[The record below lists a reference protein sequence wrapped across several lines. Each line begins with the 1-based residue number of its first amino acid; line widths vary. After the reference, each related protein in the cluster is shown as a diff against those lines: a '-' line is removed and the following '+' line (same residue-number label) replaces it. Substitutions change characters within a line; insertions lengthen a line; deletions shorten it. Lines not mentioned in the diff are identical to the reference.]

1 MSDKNVVIFED
12 DKAGNFNPLTLTRP
26 AFELISG
33 MKTLWENIVNR
44 FYPDAEV
51 SFVCR
56 DYLKATFQQRVDAKV
71 NDLKGF
77 EEPLFVNGRVMAA
90 FSELPPI
97 NGAKEIGVQDELLFS
112 VDFGSEYRGGPLRL
126 ESKLSEYQSSLNS
139 SIIPKELKEK
149 FKSKNIS
156 LSDNASVLVKEA
168 DARWLITDGDKVYIV
183 RKEVYKKK
191 YIRREQE
198 FEIDIHRLDIY
209 QHDVV
214 VYARLSAKDVEGLA
228 DNITDNPEDFY
239 NKLASLDLPRKEV
252 EGVELAN
259 YLCKLVL
266 RNEDDPEKNAIEADF
281 KFYADPKKSTG
292 VIERGALV
300 RVSDGDEIK
309 VYEAE
314 EAMNL
319 VKAGKL
325 PLYVGEGAH
334 IYPNVLINL
343 AGGPVYIGAY
353 TEVRPPTLIDGPCC
367 IMDSAGTPK
376 KTTIIDGAL
385 IRPGAVLGPVC
396 RVGGELE
403 ASIIQGYTNKHHAGF
418 IGHAYLGEWVNIG
431 AMATNSDLKNDMSD
445 VKVPVNGQLIDTGE
459 LKVGSFIGD
468 HVKLGI
474 GALLTTGTSV
484 GIMTN
489 VLASGSIPPQDIP
502 SFCFYREDR
511 LSRGFRPTTLIE
523 IADMVMARRRVEQ
536 TQADV
541 ELLEKV
547 YEMIKDARDAEIEK
561 HNRRV
566 DNAVVKIIRQAERK
580 ED

>member
-1 MSDKNVVIFED
+1 MSDKNLVIFED
-12 DKAGNFNPLTLTRP
+12 NKAGNFNPLTLTRP

-44 FYPDAEV
+44 FYSDAKV

-56 DYLKATFQQRVDAKV
+56 DYLKATFKQRVDAKV
-71 NDLKGF
+71 NDLEGIG
-77 EEPLFVNGRVMAA
+77 EALLVNGRVMAA
-90 FSELPPI
+90 FSDLPTI
-97 NGAKEIGVQDELLFS
+97 DGASEIGIQD
-112 VDFGSEYRGGPLRL
+112 G
-126 ESKLSEYQSSLNS
+126 
-139 SIIPKELKEK
+139 
-149 FKSKNIS
+149 
-156 LSDNASVLVKEA
+156 
-168 DARWLITDGDKVYIV
+168 
-183 RKEVYKKK
+183 
-191 YIRREQE
+191 
-198 FEIDIHRLDIY
+198 
-209 QHDVV
+209 VV
-214 VYARLSAKDVEGLA
+214 IYARLSAKDAESLA
-228 DNITDNPEDFY
+228 DSITDNPEDFY
-239 NKLASLDLPRKEV
+239 NKLASLDLPRKEI

-259 YLCKLVL
+259 YLWELVL
-266 RNEDDPEKNAIEADF
+266 RNEDDPEKNTIEADF

-292 VIERGALV
+292 IIERGALV

-314 EAMNL
+314 EAMKL
-319 VKAGKL
+319 MKAGKL

-343 AGGPVYIGAY
+343 AGGPVYIGAH

-367 IMDSAGTPK
+367 IMDSAGTSK

-403 ASIIQGYTNKHHAGF
+403 ASIIQGYSNKHHAGF

-445 VKVPVNGQLIDTGE
+445 VKVPVNGQLTDTSE
-459 LKVGSFIGD
+459 LKVGSFLGD

-511 LSRGFRPTTLIE
+511 LSKGFRPRTLIE
-523 IADMVMARRRVEQ
+523 IAKNVMVRRRVEQ

-541 ELLEKV
+541 EMLEKV
-547 YEMIKDARDAEIEK
+547 HEMIKDARDAEIEK
-561 HNRRV
+561 HNRRA
-566 DNAVVKIIRQAERK
+566 DNAIVKVIRQAERK
-580 ED
+580 KD